1 VLATKPRVIVSGTSK
16 EAPASGDAR
25 ASAHRYLVYA
35 LPRGAGDTSTY
46 IVDCGKFEL
55 HDVPLGSPE
64 SFLDFEGV
72 VVFAGSF
79 EAWGEDI
86 LDGPQITCLQ
96 PADLDLREREFFTA
110 LKAGKVV
117 VFLVPHIRDRIVF
130 SPVDPSYDLFRRV
143 AARLGIGWKPLDAPI
158 PYLNASLPEFND
170 YLGKYGAGYL
180 RFPAYMLPSLDL
192 TVVCEHQN
200 DIYGL
205 VVADRVF
212 FLPCAF
218 PKTHQQA
225 VDSAVS
231 ALTSVLAYR
240 KRLANEVPPWVVD
253 FRFQRESCLVEEA
266 GRLHAR
272 LEQVKSATVAYQ
284 QFKGAL
290 CLRSE
295 PLVQAVLKLLR
306 EFLGIELEVEDKR
319 IEDATLK
326 DTDGKILAVTEIKGG
341 NRNFGRED
349 INQVDSH
356 RERLG
361 LPAQTPGILIMN
373 TLMTATSLAEK
384 DLPPHPD
391 IIKKAV
397 ADNVLMVRTLDL
409 LRYADGVESGTLKKK
424 DLLNTLLHESG
435 WMRVAEGQVETVKE

>member
-1 VLATKPRVIVSGTSK
+1 MATKPRVIAPGTSK
-16 EAPASGDAR
+16 EAPAPGGAR
-25 ASAHRYLVYA
+25 AGAHRYLAYA
-35 LPRGAGDTSTY
+35 LPRGASDTSTY

-79 EAWGEDI
+79 EAWGEDP
-86 LDGPQITCLQ
+86 LNGPEITCLL

-110 LKAGKVV
+110 LKAGKVI

-143 AARLGIGWKPLDAPI
+143 AAQIGIGWKPLDEPI
-158 PYLNASLPEFND
+158 PYLNASIPEFND
-170 YLGKYGAGYL
+170 YLDKYGAGYL
-180 RFPAYMLPSLDL
+180 RFPKFMLPDLDL
-192 TVVCEHQN
+192 TVVCEHKN
-200 DIYGL
+200 DVYGL
-205 VVADRVF
+205 ALADRVF

-218 PKTHQQA
+218 PKVHQQA

-231 ALTSVLAYR
+231 ALKSVLAYR
-240 KRLANEVPPWVVD
+240 ERLANEMPSWVVD
-253 FRFQRESCLVEEA
+253 LRFHRESSLLEEA
-266 GRLHAR
+266 ARLHSQA
-272 LEQVKSATVAYQ
+272 EQAESAIAAYQ
-284 QFKGAL
+284 EFKGAL
-290 CLRSE
+290 CLRSG
-295 PLVQAVLKLLR
+295 PLVKAVLRLLR

-319 IEDATLK
+319 IEDAMLK
-326 DTDGKILAVTEIKGG
+326 DAEGKILAVVEIKGV

-361 LPAQTPGILIMN
+361 LPAQTPGVLIMN
-373 TLMTATSLAEK
+373 TLMAATSLAEK
-384 DLPPHPD
+384 DQPPHPD

-409 LRYADGVESGTLKKK
+409 LRYADGVESGSLKK
-424 DLLNTLLHESG
+424 DDFPNAILSGSG
-435 WMRVAEGQVETVKE
+435 WMRVAGGQVETVKE